1 MGLNNLLG
9 FGKER
14 MPFRFD
20 VEIKN
25 FYENQKTTYSK
36 TIQEHTTIGLIA
48 AQREGMKRF
57 REEWPENT
65 DEEKYLNIKTK
76 IKFVKE

>member
-1 MGLNNLLG
+1 
-9 FGKER
+9 

-25 FYENQKTTYSK
+25 FYETQKTTYSK

-48 AQREGMKRF
+48 AQREGMRKF